1 MLNVTTLDAC
11 HTWVDNERVDK
22 EDDVPRKS
30 VDRLGFAHVLTVIVL
45 AVIQVVS
52 LFISLLLRDWVYF
65 IFTGIVVFVIWFSSR
80 NSEKKQ

>member
-1 MLNVTTLDAC
+1 M
-11 HTWVDNERVDK
+11 
-22 EDDVPRKS
+22 PRKS
-30 VDRLGFAHVLTVIVL
+30 ADRLGFAHVLTVIVL
-45 AVIQVVS
+45 AVIQVVA

>member
-1 MLNVTTLDAC
+1 M
-11 HTWVDNERVDK
+11 
-22 EDDVPRKS
+22 PRKS
-30 VDRLGFAHVLTVIVL
+30 ADRLGFAHVLTVIIL
-45 AVIQVVS
+45 AVIQVVA